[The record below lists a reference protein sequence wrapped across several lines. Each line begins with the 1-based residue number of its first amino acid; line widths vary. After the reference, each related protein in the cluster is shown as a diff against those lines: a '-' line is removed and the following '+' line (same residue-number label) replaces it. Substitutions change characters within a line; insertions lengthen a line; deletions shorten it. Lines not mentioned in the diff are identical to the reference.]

1 MRVLMAHNRYQLP
14 GAEDHVYEAEADLL
28 RGRGHSVVRFELHND
43 SLTSTN
49 PLAAARDGF
58 WNYEAAEKV
67 SAIVAEQ
74 KIEVAHFHN
83 IFPVM
88 SPSVYYAARSAG
100 AAVVQTL
107 HNFRLLCPR
116 CTLFRA
122 GRICHDC
129 AGKPVA
135 WPAVVHGCYRSRS
148 ASAVTA
154 AMTAFHGA
162 IGTWRSA
169 VDAYVAL
176 TDFSRDLFVRYGL
189 PQTSVFVKPN
199 FLTTD
204 LGVGTA
210 ERRNAL
216 FVGRL
221 VVEKGIPTLL
231 EAWKRIG
238 SRLPLK
244 IYGDGPLRDDV
255 ALAAERSGG
264 AITWFGWKDRA
275 EVNAALGSASVLIF
289 PSVWYECG
297 PLSVIESLARG
308 TPVIAANLGALSEM
322 ICPGSNGYHFTP
334 GSADSLV
341 EAVDTFLSLAD
352 GGRQLQTSARS
363 AFLQKYTADQ
373 GYDNLLE
380 LYRFAMA
387 ANRASNSNG
396 SGRTPAP
403 NAANSGGAISEP

>member
-1 MRVLMAHNRYQLP
+1 MRILMAHNRYQLP

-28 RGRGHSVVRFELHND
+28 REHGHSVVQFELHNH
-43 SLTSTN
+43 SIEPAGTFS
-49 PLAAARDGF
+49 AAKNGF
-58 WNYEAAEKV
+58 WNFEAAKQIG
-67 SAIVAEQ
+67 ALVAEH

-83 IFPVM
+83 IFPLM
-88 SPSVYYAARSAG
+88 SPSAYRAARKAG

-122 GRICHDC
+122 GRVCHDC
-129 AGKPVA
+129 VGKSFA

-148 ASAVTA
+148 TSAATA
-154 AMTAFHGA
+154 AITGFHTAL
-162 IGTWRSA
+162 GTWRSA

-176 TDFSRDLFVRYGL
+176 TEASRDLFVQSGRL
-189 PQTSVFVKPN
+189 SETSIFVKPN
-199 FLTTD
+199 FLTVD
-204 LGVGTA
+204 PGVGSTD
-210 ERRNAL
+210 RHGAL

-221 VVEKGIPTLL
+221 VLEKGIPTLL

-238 SRLPLK
+238 SRLPLT

-255 ALAAERSGG
+255 ARAAAESAG
-264 AITWFGWKDRA
+264 AITWLGWRDRS

-289 PSVWYECG
+289 PSAWYECG

-308 TPVIAANLGALSEM
+308 TPVIGANLGALSEM
-322 ICPGSNGYHFTP
+322 ICSGSSGYHFAA

-341 EAVDTFLSLAD
+341 EAVSTFLSRPD
-352 GGRQLQTSARS
+352 GGRQLQKSARA
-363 AFLQKYTADQ
+363 AFLQKYTAAQ

-380 LYRFAMA
+380 LYRFALA
-387 ANRASNSNG
+387 ANRASSA
-396 SGRTPAP
+396 SGAQRIPTAH
-403 NAANSGGAISEP
+403 ADRVTSES

>member
-1 MRVLMAHNRYQLP
+1 MSKVMAGMRVLMAHNRYQLP

-28 RGRGHSVVRFELHND
+28 RRRGHSVVQFELHND
-43 SLTSTN
+43 SLASTN

-67 SAIVAEQ
+67 RAIVAEQ

-122 GRICHDC
+122 GHICHDC

-135 WPAVVHGCYRSRS
+135 WPAVVHGCYRNRS

-162 IGTWRSA
+162 IGTWKSA

-176 TDFSRDLFVRYGL
+176 TDFSRELFVRYGL

-199 FLTTD
+199 FLATD
-204 LGVGTA
+204 LGMGAV
-210 ERRNAL
+210 ERRDAL

-289 PSVWYECG
+289 PSTWYECG
-297 PLSVIESLARG
+297 PLAVIESLARG

-322 ICPGSNGYHFTP
+322 IRPGSDGYHFTP

-341 EAVDTFLSLAD
+341 EAVETFLSLAD
-352 GGRQLQTSARS
+352 GGRQLGKSARA

-373 GYDNLLE
+373 GYENLLE

-396 SGRTPAP
+396 SKRIPAA
-403 NAANSGGAISEP
+403 NAAE

>member
-1 MRVLMAHNRYQLP
+1 MRILMAHNRYQLP

-28 RGRGHSVVRFELHND
+28 RAHGHSVVQFELHND
-43 SLTSTN
+43 SIESTSA
-49 PLAAARDGF
+49 LSAAKNGF
-58 WNYEAAEKV
+58 WNFEAAEQI
-67 SAIVAEQ
+67 STMVADH

-83 IFPVM
+83 IFPLM
-88 SPSVYYAARSAG
+88 SPSAYHAARKAG

-122 GRICHDC
+122 GRVCHDC
-129 AGKPVA
+129 VGKSFA
-135 WPAVVHGCYRSRS
+135 WPAIVHRCYRSRS
-148 ASAVTA
+148 TSAVTA
-154 AMTAFHGA
+154 AITSFHSA

-176 TDFSRDLFVRYGL
+176 SDASRALFVQSGL
-189 PQTSVFVKPN
+189 PETSIFMKPN
-199 FLTTD
+199 FLAAD
-204 LGVGTA
+204 PGVGA
-210 ERRNAL
+210 ADRHGAL
-216 FVGRL
+216 FAGRL

-255 ALAAERSGG
+255 ARAAAESDG
-264 AITWFGWKDRA
+264 AITWFGWRDRA

-289 PSVWYECG
+289 PSAWYECG

-308 TPVIAANLGALSEM
+308 TPVIAADLGALSEM
-322 ICPGSNGYHFTP
+322 VCSGSSGYHFEA
-334 GSADSLV
+334 GSVDSLV
-341 EAVDTFLSLAD
+341 DAVGTFLSLPD
-352 GGRQLQTSARS
+352 GGRQLQRSART
-363 AFLQKYTADQ
+363 AFLQKYTADR

-387 ANRASNSNG
+387 ANRASSP
-396 SGRTPAP
+396 SGAQRLP
-403 NAANSGGAISEP
+403 AANADRRGVTSEP

>member
-122 GRICHDC
+122 GSICHDY

-135 WPAVVHGCYRSRS
+135 WPARSEERRVGKECRSRWS
-148 ASAVTA
+148 
-154 AMTAFHGA
+154 
-162 IGTWRSA
+162 
-169 VDAYVAL
+169 
-176 TDFSRDLFVRYGL
+176 
-189 PQTSVFVKPN
+189 P
-199 FLTTD
+199 
-204 LGVGTA
+204 
-210 ERRNAL
+210 
-216 FVGRL
+216 
-221 VVEKGIPTLL
+221 
-231 EAWKRIG
+231 
-238 SRLPLK
+238 
-244 IYGDGPLRDDV
+244 
-255 ALAAERSGG
+255 
-264 AITWFGWKDRA
+264 
-275 EVNAALGSASVLIF
+275 
-289 PSVWYECG
+289 
-297 PLSVIESLARG
+297 
-308 TPVIAANLGALSEM
+308 
-322 ICPGSNGYHFTP
+322 YH
-334 GSADSLV
+334 
-341 EAVDTFLSLAD
+341 
-352 GGRQLQTSARS
+352 
-363 AFLQKYTADQ
+363 
-373 GYDNLLE
+373 
-380 LYRFAMA
+380 
-387 ANRASNSNG
+387 
-396 SGRTPAP
+396 
-403 NAANSGGAISEP
+403 